1 MLKSMPTESKIRVKD
16 YYDLTPSIAHNAGDI
31 WSGLPTHGFIKSQNA
46 RAIVITPACDL
57 SQQKAWTAT
66 YLPIVPINEYLLLP
80 SFHHEILSKTNNM
93 LSLLDVDEYLVSP
106 CRFSPPPV
114 SDLKIVNSKIDAL
127 ASQAGLDRKKQ
138 EALPKAK
145 AGIKLLLNQH
155 DEGLE
160 NPGMEEV
167 QLLFGEKDLRGKLAR
182 IISNSYALD
191 IHFLPADGQSNEWSG
206 ILCHSVV
213 LFRYAFSVP
222 MEILDRAQ
230 DITVKTWSDC
240 TERLK
245 FRMPGAA
252 CFHETRPLKHISLKP
267 RFLSDLLTRFV
278 SLYVR
283 IGSPDFS
290 QQTIN
295 EYSSDIIGGQI

>member
-1 MLKSMPTESKIRVKD
+1 MPTESKIRIKD
-16 YYDLTPSIAHNAGDI
+16 YYDLTPPIAHNAGDI
-31 WSGLPTHGFIKSQNA
+31 WSGLPTHGFIEGHNA

-80 SFHHEILSKTNNM
+80 SFHHEILSKTNNL
-93 LSLLDVDEYLVSP
+93 LSHLEVADYLASP

-114 SDLKIVNSKIDAL
+114 SDLKILNSKIDAL
-127 ASQAGLDRKKQ
+127 ASQAGLGSKQ
-138 EALPKAK
+138 QQALPKAK

-155 DEGLE
+155 NESLE
-160 NPGMEEV
+160 KPSMEDV
-167 QLLFGEKDLRGKLAR
+167 QLLFGEKDLRAKLAKV
-182 IISNSYALD
+182 ISNSYALD

-206 ILCHSVV
+206 ILNHSVV

-230 DITVKTWSDC
+230 DINEKSWSDC

-245 FRMPGAA
+245 LRIPGVA

-290 QQTIN
+290 PQTIN
-295 EYSSDIIGGQI
+295 EYSSDIIGGQA